1 MRGSCP
7 GSAAEADLSCCV
19 ETLSEIERA
28 DRAVG
33 RVREIPEALVA
44 AEPLLALGPLVGLLD
59 RPGAA
64 RERLAG
70 ELERP
75 VALSALGLL
84 EEPDVDIGGEHLV
97 RAAHVARLGQRV
109 LVGVQR
115 RALRGHARRG
125 RDHPIAVRQALAA
138 LGGLGAA
145 GGPAHRRAS
154 LPGSSTWTSRQDLI
168 DTPASSPEF
177 SGTFTPWPLVA
188 SPFSPSPSYSP
199 APPRRARRRRYSRR
213 PAC

>member
-7 GSAAEADLSCCV
+7 RSAAEADLSRCV

-33 RVREIPEALVA
+33 GVREIPEALVA
-44 AEPLLALGPLVGLLD
+44 ADPLLALGPLMGLLD

-64 RERLAG
+64 GERLAG

-75 VALSALGLL
+75 VALTALGLL
-84 EEPDVDIGGEHLV
+84 EEPDVDVGGEHLV

-115 RALRGHARRG
+115 RALRGHARCG
-125 RDHPIAVRQALAA
+125 CDHPIAVRQALAA

-154 LPGSSTWTSRQDLI
+154 VPGSSTSTSRQGVI
-168 DTPASSPEF
+168 NTPCWTAGFPIGSAH
-177 SGTFTPWPLVA
+177 G
-188 SPFSPSPSYSP
+188 
-199 APPRRARRRRYSRR
+199 
-213 PAC
+213 

>member
-70 ELERP
+70 ELERA
-75 VALSALGLL
+75 VALAALGLL
-84 EEPDVDIGGEHLV
+84 EEPDVDIGGEPLV

-115 RALRGHARRG
+115 RALSGHARRG

-154 LPGSSTWTSRQDLI
+154 LPGSSTWTSRQGVTN
-168 DTPASSPEF
+168 TPCSAPGIPATVGRWAF
-177 SGTFTPWPLVA
+177 VA
-188 SPFSPSPSYSP
+188 SLFSLWCSCSP
-199 APPRRARRRRYSRR
+199 APPRRTR
-213 PAC
+213 